1 MLTQAFALLD
11 RFRRDQTG
19 AVAVEFVLLAP
30 LVFALLF
37 GIIIVGYYI
46 GVSHSVSQ
54 LATGAARASVVG
66 LDTQERETLALGYLE
81 GASVNYPMLKQDALT
96 SEAVLEEGTPPGV
109 TVTVTYEV
117 DGSILGVANSLLG
130 LSLKDI
136 KGSAYLA
143 Y

>member
-1 MLTQAFALLD
+1 MLTQPLAFLE
-11 RFRRDQTG
+11 RFRRDQSG

-66 LDTQERETLALGYLE
+66 LDTEERETLALAYLDR
-81 GASVNYPMLKQDALT
+81 ASVNYPMLKQDALT
-96 SEAVLEEGTPPGV
+96 SEALLEEGTPPGV
-109 TVTVTYEV
+109 TVTVSYEV
-117 DGSILGVANSLLG
+117 DGSIIGVANSLLG
-130 LSLKDI
+130 LSLSDI